1 MSREGGW
8 RETGT
13 ETETVIGTE
22 RGREGGARERLH
34 MALQLVFC
42 TYIRDSMCV
51 SASVCCLSR
60 QIHLGINRMVFPPA
74 GSEAAKG

>member
-1 MSREGGW
+1 MERERQEQRQRQSEGK
-8 RETGT
+8 REA
-13 ETETVIGTE
+13 E
-22 RGREGGARERLH
+22 REGARERLLA
-34 MALQLVFC
+34 ALQLVFC
-42 TYIRDSMCV
+42 TYIHDSMCV